1 MRSFRLRNQRSLRYR
16 FAVLY
21 FTSVWCQWYIP
32 VGFLQFIKLNMFTLS
47 LFGIAVRF
55 CVVYINGFTFLIFSI
70 FKLPSYELHKRLT
83 LMIMLFYLHT
93 GLYDLIFTYILMV
106 RMSHLV
112 RFGHAC
118 SVSIN
123 FDLRHNVFTSSHTC
137 WNRVIA
143 LFIRYLVYNPVA
155 KHSRFIL
162 R

>member
-1 MRSFRLRNQRSLRYR
+1 MFYECH
-16 FAVLY
+16 
-21 FTSVWCQWYIP
+21 CQWYIP
-32 VGFLQFIKLNMFTLS
+32 VGFLQFIKLNIFTLS

-70 FKLPSYELHKRLT
+70 FKLPSYELHKATYPL
-83 LMIMLFYLHT
+83 IMLFYLHT
-93 GLYDLIFTYILMV
+93 GLYDLIFTYILED

-123 FDLRHNVFTSSHTC
+123 SIYDNMYLHLRTYY

-143 LFIRYLVYNPVA
+143 PFIRYLVYNPVA